1 MKAIVTG
8 AAGFIGFAT
17 TKELLRQG
25 FEVVGVDNLNDYYS
39 VELKKARLKN
49 IGDDSA
55 FRFVKA
61 DIANK
66 EQVERALGHE
76 KNVDVIVHLA
86 AQAGVRYSIEN
97 PSAYVNA
104 NVEGEVR
111 IFEQALKFD
120 SRPPVVYASSSSV
133 YGANKKVPFS
143 EDDRVDDPVSVYAAT
158 KRAGE
163 LLARSYHH
171 VHKLKTSGLRF
182 FTVYGPWGRPDMAP
196 WLFTDAIL
204 NGRPIK
210 LFNYGKMQR
219 DFTFID
225 DIVYGV
231 VTVVKN
237 IINEPENV
245 ADIYNLGNNKP
256 VQLLEFV
263 EAIERA
269 TGKKALTEL
278 CPMPPADVK
287 KTYADISRAERD
299 LNFHPTMSITE
310 GMVKFVDWFKSYQG
324 K

>member
-49 IGDDSA
+49 ISDDST

-66 EQVERALGHE
+66 EQVERAFCHE

-225 DIVYGV
+225 DIVHGV

-269 TGKKALTEL
+269 TGKKALAEL
-278 CPMPPADVK
+278 RPMPPADVE

-299 LNFHPTMSITE
+299 LKFHPTMSITE

>member
-49 IGDDSA
+49 ISEDSS

-66 EQVERALGHE
+66 EQVERALDQE

-97 PSAYVNA
+97 PSAYVSA

-204 NGRPIK
+204 KGRPVK

-219 DFTFID
+219 DFTYID

-278 CPMPPADVK
+278 CAMPPADVE